1 MALLDLARL
10 PFRLPDLNRAFAK
23 LQLTTNE
30 RLRLYRKIGKML
42 SNGLPLLKVL
52 EELELRASHGGRKPN
67 EAMAIVLG
75 DWRHAVQNGGMLA
88 EGMAGWVPESEQ
100 LIILAGEQAG
110 RIETALMSVAGV
122 VQSSKKIRA
131 SILAGLAYPV
141 MVLAMTIC
149 YVYLFGT
156 RVIPRFEQFAN
167 PAQWQGA
174 ARSLY
179 VMSGFVQHWLWLCL
193 IAFGLFI
200 ALVGWSMPHW
210 NGRVRTYL
218 DRMPPYSVYRLVVGS
233 GFLMAFAS
241 LQASG
246 FTVEKSLVR
255 LGANARP
262 WLRARID
269 DTLFGV
275 KSGLNAG
282 EAMRN
287 AGYRFPSQEIVDD
300 LCVYS
305 EYGGFAEALKTIA
318 EEWLED
324 GVETIFMQMRVLNGA
339 AIIVLA
345 LVIAWLITGFF
356 GIQQEIAAVTRSMR

>member
-1 MALLDLARL
+1 MVRLDFIRL
-10 PFRLPDLNRAFAK
+10 PFALPDVERAFAK
-23 LQLTTNE
+23 LQLTTGE
-30 RLRLYRKIGKML
+30 RLRLYRKISKML

-52 EELELRASHGGRKPN
+52 EELELRASHGGRKPK

-110 RIETALMSVAGV
+110 RIESALVSVAGV
-122 VQSSKKIRA
+122 VQSSRKIRSA
-131 SILAGLAYPV
+131 ILGGIAYPV
-141 MVLAMTIC
+141 MVLAMVVC
-149 YVYLFGT
+149 YLYLFGT

-167 PAQWQGA
+167 PADWHGT

-179 VMSGFVQHWLWLCL
+179 VMSGFVQHWLWPSLAVLGL
-193 IAFGLFI
+193 IV

-210 NGRVRTYL
+210 NGRIRTAL
-218 DRMPPYSVYRLVVGS
+218 DRVPPYSVYRLVVGS
-233 GFLMAFAS
+233 GFLMAFSS

-246 FTVEKSLVR
+246 FTVEKSLLR
-255 LGANARP
+255 LATNARP

-287 AGYRFPSQEIVDD
+287 AGYRFPSEEIVDD

-305 EYGGFAEALKTIA
+305 EYSGFSEALKTIA
-318 EEWLED
+318 EEWLEE
-324 GVETIFMQMRVLNGA
+324 GVETISVQMKVLNGA

-356 GIQQEIAAVTRSMR
+356 GIQQEIAAVTRTMR

>member
-1 MALLDLARL
+1 M
-10 PFRLPDLNRAFAK
+10 LPDFNRAFAK

-30 RLRLYRKIGKML
+30 RLRLYRKISKML

-52 EELELRASHGGRKPN
+52 EELESRASQGGRKPK

-110 RIETALMSVAGV
+110 RIETALISVAGV
-122 VQSSKKIRA
+122 VQSSRKIRS
-131 SILAGLAYPV
+131 SILGGIAYPV
-141 MVLAMTIC
+141 MVLAMIVC

-167 PAQWQGA
+167 PADWHGA

-179 VMSGFVQHWLWLCL
+179 LMSGFVEHWLWLCL
-193 IAFGLFI
+193 IVFGLFI
-200 ALVGWSMPHW
+200 AIVGWSMPYW
-210 NGRVRTYL
+210 NGRVRTML
-218 DRMPPYSVYRLVVGS
+218 DRMPPYSIYRLVVGS

-246 FTVEKSLVR
+246 FTVEKSLIR
-255 LGANARP
+255 LGTNARP

-305 EYGGFAEALKTIA
+305 EYGGFADALKTIA
-318 EEWLED
+318 EEWLEE
-324 GVETIFMQMRVLNGA
+324 GVETISVQMHVLNGA